1 MKTPRLFIVFLLIVL
16 GPTTGLW
23 IVAQSPT
30 HIVIMHTNDIHG
42 QLQPRNGVGGMAQMA
57 TIIRGTNPDLILDA
71 GDLFTGTFLG
81 DEFKGLPTI
90 QAMNKIGYTS
100 GTVGNHEFDYGQDVL
115 RMRLRDAR
123 FPILSANLQTP
134 IPEIKKYTVVTAKGI
149 RFGIIGLTTEE
160 TKVTT
165 HPKNLRGITIQ
176 DVVRTVQEVL
186 PELRGKS
193 DFIIVTAHLEDNEEK
208 RVANAFPEIR
218 LIIGGHNHSTLGPN
232 WLGQTLIA
240 KTGSNGRNVG
250 RVDLDFDGKNLD
262 RIEGQLI
269 PIMNITA
276 DPEITKIIE
285 PYQAKV
291 AAKLAEVVGQATADL
306 TSSNNSESALANVIA
321 DAAREKGKTQIG
333 LHNIGGI
340 RASILRGP
348 ITWGSVFEVLPFQ
361 NTLVTLKVTGTQLKN
376 ALNVDLLAVSGI
388 RVHFDVKKPAGQ
400 RLVSVT
406 LSDGSPID
414 DSKLYSVTTNDF
426 VVAGG
431 DGFGELGRGREIRD
445 TGILLRD
452 VLRDHIKAHRVLSPI
467 LDGRITVN

>member
-1 MKTPRLFIVFLLIVL
+1 
-16 GPTTGLW
+16 
-23 IVAQSPT
+23 
-30 HIVIMHTNDIHG
+30 
-42 QLQPRNGVGGMAQMA
+42 MAQMA
-57 TIIRGTNPDLILDA
+57 TIIRGAKPDLILDA

-193 DFIIVTAHLEDNEEK
+193 DFIIVTAHLEDNEDK

-250 RVDLDFDGKNLD
+250 RVDLDFDGKKLD

-285 PYQAKV
+285 PYHAKV

-321 DAAREKGKTQIG
+321 DANRERGKTQIG

-388 RVHFDVKKPAGQ
+388 RVHFDLKRPAGH
-400 RLVSVT
+400 
-406 LSDGSPID
+406 SDW
-414 DSKLYSVTTNDF
+414 F
-426 VVAGG
+426 Q
-431 DGFGELGRGREIRD
+431 
-445 TGILLRD
+445 
-452 VLRDHIKAHRVLSPI
+452 
-467 LDGRITVN
+467 